1 MARHLAHLNETSPA
15 LDLFERVIDGGFFCF
30 PTMARD
36 PWLDSLR
43 RKPAFTRLM
52 KRAQAKHQEAQEVFT
67 RLCGDHL
74 LGGVRQSRIS
84 D

>member
-1 MARHLAHLNETSPA
+1 
-15 LDLFERVIDGGFFCF
+15 
-30 PTMARD
+30 MARD